1 MPLFTPFTLRD
12 VTFPNRIAVS
22 PMSQYLAKDGYVNDW
37 HLVHLGRF
45 ALGGAGLV
53 FTEATAVEDRG
64 RRTHGDLGLWEDG
77 QIEGMARVAS
87 FLKEQGAVAGVQLG
101 HAGRKASERRPWHGE
116 TPVDAE
122 DVELRGEAPWQMIG
136 PSPVPYGEVWP
147 APAEMTQA
155 DIDDVLQA
163 FRESARRVDAAGY
176 DVIEVYAAHGFLVH
190 QFYSPVSNNRTDAY
204 GGDRDGRMR
213 FAFEVAR
220 AIRETWPA
228 EKPLFFRL
236 SATDWVDRGW
246 EAEDTVVLSRGLKEN
261 GVDLID
267 CSTGGIG
274 AGHDES
280 FKPRRM
286 ALAQG
291 FQLPFA
297 EHLKKE
303 AGIAAMGV
311 GFLWDPEVAQE
322 AIAEGKVD
330 MVALAREL
338 LDNPNWP
345 LHASRRLG
353 EDKDYSFWKPQFG
366 WWLNKR
372 QRIMD
377 KLNLR

>member
-1 MPLFTPFTLRD
+1 MPLFTPFTLRE

-77 QIEGMARVAS
+77 QIEGMARIAQ
-87 FLKEQGAVAGVQLG
+87 FLKEQDAVPGVQLG

-116 TPVDAE
+116 TPVDAQ

-147 APAEMTQA
+147 APTEMSQA

-204 GGDRDGRMR
+204 GGDREGRMR
-213 FAFEVAR
+213 FALEVAR

-236 SATDWVDRGW
+236 SATDWVDGGW
-246 EAEDTVVLSRGLKEN
+246 EAEDTVALAKGLKDN

-291 FQLPFA
+291 FQLPYA
-297 EHLKKE
+297 ERLKKE
-303 AGIAAMGV
+303 ADIAAMGV
-311 GFLWDPEVAQE
+311 GFLWDPEVAQA

-345 LHASRRLG
+345 LQAARKLG
-353 EDKDYSFWKPQFG
+353 DDKDYSFWKPQFG

>member
-1 MPLFTPFTLRD
+1 MPLFTPFTLRN

-22 PMSQYLAKDGYVNDW
+22 PMSQYLARDGYVNDW

-64 RRTHGDLGLWEDG
+64 RRTHGDLGLWDDG
-77 QIEGMARVAS
+77 QIEGMARIAR
-87 FLKEQGAVAGVQLG
+87 FLKEQGAIAGVQLG

-122 DVELRGEAPWQMIG
+122 DVELRGEAPWEMIA
-136 PSPVPYGEVWP
+136 PSTVPYGEIWP
-147 APAEMTQA
+147 APTEMTQA
-155 DIDDVLQA
+155 DIDNVLQA
-163 FRESARRVDAAGY
+163 FRDSARRVDEAGY

-190 QFYSPVSNNRTDAY
+190 QFYSPVTNKRQDAY

-213 FAFEVAR
+213 FALEVAR

-228 EKPLFFRL
+228 SKPLFFRL
-236 SATDWVDRGW
+236 SATDWVDGGW
-246 EAEDTVVLSRGLKEN
+246 EPEDTVALARGLKDN

-274 AGHDES
+274 AGHSET

-303 AGIAAMGV
+303 AGIATMGV

-322 AIAEGKVD
+322 AIAQGKVD

-338 LDNPNWP
+338 LDNPNWA
-345 LHASRRLG
+345 LHASRSLG
-353 EDKDYSFWKPQFG
+353 KDPDYSFWKPQFG

-372 QRIMD
+372 QRIID
-377 KLNLR
+377 KLKLR

>member
-1 MPLFTPFTLRD
+1 MPLFTPFTLRE

-22 PMSQYLAKDGYVNDW
+22 PMSQYLSKDGYVNDW

-77 QIEGMARVAS
+77 QIEGMARIAR

-122 DVELRGEAPWQMIG
+122 DIELRGEAPWQMIG
-136 PSPVPYGEVWP
+136 PSPVPYGEIWP
-147 APAEMTQA
+147 APTEMTQT

-163 FRESARRVDAAGY
+163 FRASARRVDAAGY

-204 GGDRDGRMR
+204 GGDREGRMR

-236 SATDWVDRGW
+236 SATDWVDGGW
-246 EAEDTVVLSRGLKEN
+246 EAEDTVALARGLKDN

-274 AGHDES
+274 AGYDER

-303 AGIAAMGV
+303 AEIAAMGV

-338 LDNPNWP
+338 LDDPNWS
-345 LHASRRLG
+345 LHAARKLG
-353 EDKDYSFWKPQFG
+353 EDKDHSFWKPQFG

>member
-1 MPLFTPFTLRD
+1 MPLFTPFTLRE

-22 PMSQYLAKDGYVNDW
+22 PMSQYLSKDGYVNDW

-77 QIEGMARVAS
+77 QIEGMARIAR

-122 DVELRGEAPWQMIG
+122 DVELRGEAPWQMIS
-136 PSPVPYGEVWP
+136 PSPIPYGEVWP
-147 APAEMTQA
+147 APNEMTQA

-163 FRESARRVDAAGY
+163 FRDSARRVDAAGY

-204 GGDRDGRMR
+204 GGDRESRMR

-220 AIRETWPA
+220 AIRETWPQ

-236 SATDWVDRGW
+236 SATDWVDGGW
-246 EAEDTVVLSRGLKEN
+246 ESEDTVALAKGLKDN

-274 AGHDES
+274 AGYDER

-297 EHLKKE
+297 EHLKNE
-303 AGIAAMGV
+303 ADIAAMGV
-311 GFLWDPEVAQE
+311 GFLWDPEVAQ
-322 AIAEGKVD
+322 AAVAEGKVD

-338 LDNPNWP
+338 LDNPNWS
-345 LHASRRLG
+345 LHAARKLG

>member
-1 MPLFTPFTLRD
+1 MPLFTPFTLRE

-77 QIEGMARVAS
+77 QIEGMARIAQ
-87 FLKEQGAVAGVQLG
+87 FLKEQGAVPGVQLG

-147 APAEMTQA
+147 APTEMSQA

-204 GGDRDGRMR
+204 GGDREGRMR
-213 FAFEVAR
+213 FALEVAR

-236 SATDWVDRGW
+236 SATDWVDGGW
-246 EAEDTVVLSRGLKEN
+246 EAEDTVALAKGLKDN

-291 FQLPFA
+291 FQLPYA
-297 EHLKKE
+297 ERLKKE
-303 AGIAAMGV
+303 ADIATMGV
-311 GFLWDPEVAQE
+311 GFLWDPEVAQA

-345 LHASRRLG
+345 LQAARKLG
-353 EDKDYSFWKPQFG
+353 DDKDYSFWKPQFG

>member
-22 PMSQYLAKDGYVNDW
+22 PMSQYLARDGYVNDW

-77 QIEGMARVAS
+77 QIEGMARVAR
-87 FLKEQGAVAGVQLG
+87 FLNEQGAVSGVQLG

-116 TPVDAE
+116 TPVNNE
-122 DVELRGEAPWQMIG
+122 DIELRGEAPWEMIA
-136 PSPVPYGEVWP
+136 PSAVPYGAHWQEP
-147 APAEMTQA
+147 TEMTQA

-163 FRESARRVDAAGY
+163 FRDSARRVDEAGY
-176 DVIEVYAAHGFLVH
+176 DVLEVYAAHGFLVH
-190 QFYSPVSNNRTDAY
+190 QFYSPLTNKRQDAY
-204 GGDRDGRMR
+204 GGDRNGRMR
-213 FAFEVAR
+213 FALEVAR
-220 AIRETWPA
+220 AIRETWPGG
-228 EKPLFFRL
+228 KPLFFRL
-236 SATDWVDRGW
+236 SVTDWVDGGW
-246 EAEDTVVLSRGLKEN
+246 ETEDTVELAKGLKSA

-274 AGHDES
+274 AGHNDS
-280 FKPRRM
+280 FTPRRM

-297 EHLKKE
+297 ERLKQE
-303 AGIAAMGV
+303 AEIAAMGV
-311 GFLWDPEVAQE
+311 GFLWDPEVAQA
-322 AIAEGKVD
+322 AIADGKVD

-345 LHASRRLG
+345 LHASRSLG
-353 EDKDYSFWKPQFG
+353 KDKDYSFWKPQFG

-372 QRIMD
+372 QRLID
-377 KLNLR
+377 KLSLR

>member
-12 VTFPNRIAVS
+12 VTFPNRVAVS
-22 PMSQYLAKDGYVNDW
+22 PMSQYLAKNGYVNDW

-77 QIEGMARVAS
+77 QIEGMARIAS
-87 FLKEQGAVAGVQLG
+87 FLKQQGAVAGVQLG

-122 DVELRGEAPWQMIG
+122 DIELRGEAPWQMIA
-136 PSPVPYGEVWP
+136 PSNVPYGEIWP
-147 APAEMTQA
+147 GPIEMTQV

-163 FRESARRVDAAGY
+163 FRDSARRVDEAGY

-190 QFYSPVSNNRTDAY
+190 QFYSPVTNKRRDAY
-204 GGDRDGRMR
+204 GGDRDSRMR
-213 FAFEVAR
+213 FALEVAR

-228 EKPLFFRL
+228 GKPLFFRL
-236 SATDWVDRGW
+236 SATDWVDGGW
-246 EAEDTVVLSRGLKEN
+246 EPEDTVALARGLKAN

-274 AGHDES
+274 AGHNES

-297 EHLKKE
+297 EHLKRE

-322 AIAEGKVD
+322 AIAQGKVD

-338 LDNPNWP
+338 LDNPNWA
-345 LHASRRLG
+345 LHASRSLG
-353 EDKDYSFWKPQFG
+353 KDPDYSFWKPQFG

-372 QRIMD
+372 QRIID
-377 KLNLR
+377 KLKLR